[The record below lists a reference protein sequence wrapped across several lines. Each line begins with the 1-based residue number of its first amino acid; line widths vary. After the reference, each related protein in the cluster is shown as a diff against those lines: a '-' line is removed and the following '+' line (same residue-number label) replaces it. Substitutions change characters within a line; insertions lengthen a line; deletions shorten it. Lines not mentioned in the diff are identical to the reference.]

1 MVLPFVLQNAY
12 LAKFI
17 VNELGCI
24 TKCVERIC
32 NFGKVIHGKEKPK
45 KKKVEG
51 GEMMRGQKKE
61 KIVPV
66 RFTFSQHERLLK
78 DAKNN
83 GYADN
88 LSAYIRAN
96 LIGETI
102 PLSLTHEIKAC
113 EFQINRIINNIR
125 QLISSTF
132 VTTEEKL
139 LLQDSMEKILK
150 EETLCLDSYKKFS
163 VENQEQLIFLEK
175 ELQEQGYKIFE
186 VLNDFLIGIVD
197 VDKKEDVIIYIQDVP
212 KILEKRRCP

>member
-1 MVLPFVLQNAY
+1 M
-12 LAKFI
+12 
-17 VNELGCI
+17 
-24 TKCVERIC
+24 
-32 NFGKVIHGKEKPK
+32 IHEKKKPK
-45 KKKVEG
+45 KKKEVEG
-51 GEMMRGQKKE
+51 GEMMIGQKKE

-66 RFTFSQHERLLK
+66 RFTYSQYERLLK
-78 DAKNN
+78 DAKKN
-83 GYADN
+83 GYGDN

-96 LIGETI
+96 LVGETV

-139 LLQDSMEKILK
+139 LLQNSIEKILH
-150 EETLCLDSYKKFS
+150 EEAFCLDSYKKFS

-175 ELQEQGYKIFE
+175 KLEAQGYKIFE
-186 VLNDFLIGIVD
+186 VLNDFLMGIVD
-197 VDKKEDVIIYIQDVP
+197 VDKKEDVITYIKGVP

>member
-1 MVLPFVLQNAY
+1 M
-12 LAKFI
+12 
-17 VNELGCI
+17 
-24 TKCVERIC
+24 
-32 NFGKVIHGKEKPK
+32 IHGKEKPK
-45 KKKVEG
+45 KKKGVEG

-78 DAKNN
+78 DAKKN
-83 GYADN
+83 GYGDN

-96 LIGETI
+96 LISEKVS
-102 PLSLTHEIKAC
+102 LSLIHEIKAC
-113 EFQINRIINNIR
+113 EFQINRIVNNIR

-150 EETLCLDSYKKFS
+150 EEALCLDSYKKFS
-163 VENQEQLIFLEK
+163 VDNQEQLIFLEK

-197 VDKKEDVIIYIQDVP
+197 VDKKDDVIIYIHDVP
-212 KILEKRRCP
+212 KILAKRRCP